1 MARIRF
7 SIASIALIAC
17 LFEPGPATSQAT
29 PSPVAETPKAA
40 VDAVISMFTP
50 NDAVNVEATGKPMPT
65 TGTWGAVTK
74 FPSGQPKVCVLA
86 HVDCVVVI
94 YRVPEDKLVCEWA
107 VGFVNVVEPQPDGTI
122 KHASHVA
129 VLDENDA
136 AARYTLQKAWTKGET
151 PKPVVSQRPDYPS
164 IARSAQVSGVVTVRI
179 VVGPDGLVKS
189 AVATSGPS
197 MLQAPVLAAV
207 RQWKYDPVQIGQ
219 QPTSFRVDQQF
230 AYNLPKSS
238 ISAGMDPGGHVVVQE
253 ADPRLAPG
261 FRSNGVSSGA
271 WATCTAATGCQAAA
285 PDVPK

>member
-17 LFEPGPATSQAT
+17 LFEPGPAVSQAT
-29 PSPVAETPKAA
+29 PSPAAETPKAA
-40 VDAVISMFTP
+40 VDEVISMFTP

-65 TGTWGAVTK
+65 TGTWGAQTK
-74 FPSGQPKVCVLA
+74 FPDGQPKVCALA
-86 HVDCVVVI
+86 HVECVVVI
-94 YRVPEDKLVCEWA
+94 YRVPEDNLVCEWA

-122 KHASHVA
+122 KHATHVE

-136 AARYTLQKAWTKGET
+136 AARYTLKKGWAKGEA
-151 PKPVVSQRPDYPS
+151 PKPVEFQRPDYPS
-164 IARSAQVSGVVTVRI
+164 IARSAQVGGVVTVTI

-189 AVATSGPS
+189 AIATSGPS

-207 RQWKYDPVQIGQ
+207 RQWKFDPLEIGQ
-219 QPTSFRVDQQF
+219 QPTSFRLDEQF
-230 AYNLPKSS
+230 AYNVQKPS
-238 ISAGMDPGGHVVVQE
+238 ISAGMDPSGHVVLQE
-253 ADPRLAPG
+253 ADPRLDPG

-285 PDVPK
+285 PNVPK